1 MFLEG
6 CFYGPNYSSVS
17 IFTEEG
23 EKNFLQKYQED
34 CLGKSSCTIPLNIH
48 ESNLIHESC
57 QDILDQR

>member
-34 CLGKSSCTIPLNIH
+34 CLGKKITPGFLY
-48 ESNLIHESC
+48 E
-57 QDILDQR
+57 Q